1 MHTFTVKEHEAGW
14 PLLQFL
20 QEQIPAAGRGYLRQL
35 IKKGRI
41 SSAGQV
47 CTEDILLTFGQQ
59 IQLRDSAR
67 LRELRAELSVSAAA
81 LNILY
86 ESAQMLVVDKP
97 AGLAIHTGSGHEHDN
112 LSARVQAYL
121 QDKPFQVAPIHR
133 LDAGTSGP
141 VLFGKGKKSCAA
153 LGALFMRHE
162 VEKIYV
168 ALVQGSMQGSGV
180 LAHELPAKGKL
191 KPCFTSFITKKRCAK
206 ASLVELTLVTGRQ
219 HQIRRQLAATGH
231 HIFGDSR
238 YGGETL
244 PGLSSPF
251 LHCCSIAF
259 NDPFSGAPL
268 KFESPLPLAL
278 QEVAAIYF

>member
-1 MHTFTVKEHEAGW
+1 MHTFTVKEYEAGL

-20 QEQIPAAGRGYLRQL
+20 QEQIPAAGLGYVRQL

-47 CTEDILLTFGQQ
+47 CTENTLLTCGQT
-59 IQLRDSAR
+59 IQVRDSAR
-67 LRELRAELSVSAAA
+67 LRELCAEVSVSAAA

-97 AGLAIHTGSGHEHDN
+97 AGLAVHTGSGHEGDN
-112 LSARVQAYL
+112 LTARVQAYL
-121 QDKPFQVAPIHR
+121 QGKPFQVSPIHR

-162 VEKIYV
+162 VEKVYV
-168 ALVQGSMQGSGV
+168 ALVRGNMQGSGV
-180 LAHELPAKGKL
+180 LAHTLSAKGKR
-191 KPCFTSFITKKRCAK
+191 KPCFTGFVTRKRCAK

-219 HQIRRQLAATGH
+219 HQIRRQLAEIGH
-231 HIFGDSR
+231 PIVGDSR
-238 YGGETL
+238 YGGDDL
-244 PGLSSPF
+244 PGLRHPF

-268 KFESPLPLAL
+268 KIESALPHPL

>member
-1 MHTFTVKEHEAGW
+1 MYTFTVKEHEAGR

-20 QEQIPAAGRGYLRQL
+20 QEQIPAAGRGYVRQL

-47 CTEDILLTFGQQ
+47 CTEDILLVPGQQ
-59 IQLRDSAR
+59 LQLRGSAR
-67 LRELRAELSVSAAA
+67 LRELRAAAPPIAAA

-86 ESAQMLVVDKP
+86 ESEQMLVVDKP
-97 AGLAIHTGSGHEHDN
+97 AGLAVHTGSGHEGDN
-112 LSARVQAYL
+112 LTVRVQAYL
-121 QDKPFQVAPIHR
+121 QGKPFQVAPIHR

-141 VLFGKGKKSCAA
+141 VLFGKGKKNCAA
-153 LGALFMRHE
+153 LGSLFMRHE
-162 VEKIYV
+162 VEKVYV
-168 ALVQGSMQGSGV
+168 ALVQGNMQGGGV
-180 LAHELPAKGKL
+180 LAQELSAKGKL
-191 KPCFTSFITKKRCAK
+191 KECFTNFVTRQRCAQ

-219 HQIRRQLAATGH
+219 HQIRRHLAQAGH
-231 HIFGDSR
+231 PIFGDCR
-238 YGGETL
+238 YGGEAI
-244 PGLSSPF
+244 PGLRYPF

-268 KFESPLPLAL
+268 KIESALPHAL